1 MISKKDEI
9 PQSRKYYVKP
19 KIEKVNLV
27 AEEAV
32 ISFCKVSSNNGPNGG
47 GCKPRGNACI
57 NSGQGS

>member
-1 MISKKDEI
+1 MLSKKDEI

-32 ISFCKVSSNNGPNGG
+32 ISFCKVSSNNGPTGA
-47 GCKPRGNACI
+47 GCKLTGAACI
-57 NSGQGS
+57 NQALGS